1 MDSSLVSKQIAS
13 IFKMG
18 EEKETHQS
26 NTESGELHSTV
37 LKQTIPE
44 RNHHSPSLTIR
55 IRDKIKLFETILP
68 HENLSDIE
76 VYNHVARW
84 SVQLRYHRILLIF
97 NDRITNVRDRYRYLT
112 EVFFD
117 IQLPSHPEEMQFC
130 FIYDRVGEETGASM
144 EDEKVSRLIEAVL
157 NKEHD
162 NDFTQLN
169 RRVRLNNFTNLSEP
183 EFHYVIDRYHKKVQK
198 TVCRSIE
205 VLAKKIIH
213 DRLIFQGVHEVANC
227 YLDQCDIVKGDWRVE
242 LVSLDG
248 HWRVVDIQVG
258 GVEF

>member
-1 MDSSLVSKQIAS
+1 MDSGVVLNQITS

-18 EEKETHQS
+18 LEKEQLPS
-26 NTESGELHSTV
+26 KEESGEVNSTV
-37 LKQTIPE
+37 LKQTILEKNALP
-44 RNHHSPSLTIR
+44 PSLNIR
-55 IRDKIKLFETILP
+55 IRDKIKLFETIRP
-68 HENLSDIE
+68 QEDLSDIE
-76 VYNHVARW
+76 VYDHVARW
-84 SVQLRYHRILLIF
+84 SVQLRYNRILLIF
-97 NDRITNVRDRYRYLT
+97 NDSMTNIRDRYRYLT

-130 FIYDRVGEETGASM
+130 FIYDRVGEEADVRV

-157 NKEHD
+157 NKGHD
-162 NDFTQLN
+162 SDFTQLN

-183 EFHYVIDRYHKKVQK
+183 EFHYVIDRYHKKAQK

-205 VLAKKIIH
+205 VHTKKIIQ
-213 DRLIFQGVHEVANC
+213 DRLVFQGMHEVANC
-227 YLDQCDIVKGDWRVE
+227 YPDQCDMVKGNWRVE

-248 HWRVVDIQVG
+248 HWRVVDIQVE

>member
-13 IFKMG
+13 IFKMDV
-18 EEKETHQS
+18 EKEPLPS
-26 NTESGELHSTV
+26 NNESGDLHSTV
-37 LKQTIPE
+37 LKQTILD
-44 RNHHSPSLTIR
+44 RNHQSPSLTIR
-55 IRDKIKLFETILP
+55 IRDKINLFETIFP
-68 HENLSDIE
+68 QEDLSDIE

-97 NDRITNVRDRYRYLT
+97 NDRMTNVRDRYRYLT

-130 FIYDRVGEETGASM
+130 FIYDRVGEEADASL
-144 EDEKVSRLIEAVL
+144 EDEKVSKLIEAVL

-162 NDFTQLN
+162 SDFTQLN

-198 TVCRSIE
+198 TFCRSIE
-205 VLAKKIIH
+205 VHAKKIIQN
-213 DRLIFQGVHEVANC
+213 RLVFQGVHEVANC
-227 YLDQCDIVKGDWRVE
+227 YPDQCDLVKGAWRVE
-242 LVSLDG
+242 LVSCDG
-248 HWRVVDIQVG
+248 HWQVVDIQVE

>member
-13 IFKMG
+13 IFKMDV
-18 EEKETHQS
+18 EKEPLPS
-26 NTESGELHSTV
+26 NNELGDLHSTV
-37 LKQTIPE
+37 LKQTIPG
-44 RNHHSPSLTIR
+44 RNHQSPSLTIR
-55 IRDKIKLFETILP
+55 IRDKINLFETIFP
-68 HENLSDIE
+68 PEDLSDIE

-97 NDRITNVRDRYRYLT
+97 NDRMTNVRDRYRYLT

-130 FIYDRVGEETGASM
+130 FIYDRVGEDADAIM

-162 NDFTQLN
+162 SDFTQLN

-198 TVCRSIE
+198 TFCRSIE
-205 VLAKKIIH
+205 VHAKKIIQN
-213 DRLIFQGVHEVANC
+213 RLVFQGVHEVANC
-227 YLDQCDIVKGDWRVE
+227 YPDQCDLVKGAWRVE
-242 LVSLDG
+242 LVSCDG
-248 HWRVVDIQVG
+248 HWRVVDIQVE